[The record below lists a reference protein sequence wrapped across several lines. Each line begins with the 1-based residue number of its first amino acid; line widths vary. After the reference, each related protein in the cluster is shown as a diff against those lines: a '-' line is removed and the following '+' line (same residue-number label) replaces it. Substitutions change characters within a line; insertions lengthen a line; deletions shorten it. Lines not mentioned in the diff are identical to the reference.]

1 LHYPIALAIQ
11 LSAAQEALSKEQ
23 FARSTAAQAL
33 AEEKG
38 ARLTAEQALKT
49 SNEAKAKLSQALKTA
64 KASYS
69 ATRHKLTSKSK
80 ELDDAVIQEQEANTL
95 RKQAVAKLADAEKRL
110 VVAEGEK
117 KDQGLLLKMARQA
130 LSKRE
135 DSSVL
140 MISTTVA
147 NAMTLLKSH
156 LPNLDVKLLR
166 KDFAVDEVERE
177 VLTSGAYDA
186 AHEFASS
193 YDFSSRAESEDNNS
207 PRNK

>member
-80 ELDDAVIQEQEANTL
+80 ELDDAVIQE
-95 RKQAVAKLADAEKRL
+95 
-110 VVAEGEK
+110 
-117 KDQGLLLKMARQA
+117 
-130 LSKRE
+130 
-135 DSSVL
+135 
-140 MISTTVA
+140 
-147 NAMTLLKSH
+147 
-156 LPNLDVKLLR
+156 
-166 KDFAVDEVERE
+166 
-177 VLTSGAYDA
+177 
-186 AHEFASS
+186 
-193 YDFSSRAESEDNNS
+193 
-207 PRNK
+207 